1 MEKLLVFAILGVLG
15 LVAAA
20 QEQQEDNAPVTPHPS
35 LVIGGGS
42 TASTWVP
49 FAVERDIEPGSPLD
63 FSWIAAAHAPCGVH
77 GRVVARD
84 GHFEFEKRS
93 GEPVRFWGVNIS
105 SGANFPDVEKAD
117 AIASHLARLGYNAV
131 RLHHHDGGLVGQDPD
146 AFCVDNVKSRSGDL
160 SGEAAHKGAGL
171 DPDALRRMDALVT
184 ACAKHGLYVITD
196 IYVSRPVS
204 WRACGIDRSGTMDK
218 SQFKHLVPVH
228 DGAFSNWCAFAAA
241 WLNHT
246 NAFTGVRFA
255 DDPALMTV
263 ALINEGNLDNG
274 AGPEPFVSLPCWKER
289 WTSWLEA
296 HASGHEAMTGAAHPR
311 NDEGGSTAKDS
322 TLRANDIAAEGRS
335 SLPGEARPVIAAAGG
350 LSFPPNGRLVID
362 AGEIKD
368 FAGIPEGNHWQRT
381 RHNAAFSRFLA
392 DVEADFE
399 ARAVR
404 FLREEIGLKTPI
416 SNMSAWMQPPEYQ
429 GVLAGPTQ
437 DYVEGHAY
445 CSHPTFPEKQWG
457 LPCRVGAE
465 NPVRQRLNSMGH
477 GAMGSTLKRI
487 FGKPFCV
494 TEFNYCAPNPHRGA
508 GGLLFGAEAA
518 AQDWSGAW
526 RFDWASTKAG
536 VEYHGTSYC
545 GLFAFNCDPLR
556 QASDHIAQM
565 LFLRGDLAPCA
576 DAYAVLL
583 PPSKII
589 GAFDGEAHQLNTPWP
604 ELTWRA
610 RLGTVWAEEAPPWA
624 RWVDPYPDYYKREGP
639 IAKIPPRDDIAVD
652 REAGWFKVATARTCA
667 VFAEGGAHTAGVM
680 RVEFV
685 ERPTSTVQRQEDLR
699 PSGLRPS
706 TSNDAQTVVSAT
718 VWASSLDAKPLAES
732 SHILVGMLTDLR
744 NTGMEAEDGGMGNSS
759 ISNGPTILVRK
770 WGALPYLV
778 RAGQARVEL
787 AVDVFHGAA
796 DAHWRCHALSQGGR
810 RMAEV
815 PVSRTSDDCIAFT
828 AETAVTPESATFFW
842 ELVCK

>member
-1 MEKLLVFAILGVLG
+1 MKKALALAALGLLG
-15 LVAAA
+15 LVAVA
-20 QEQQEDNAPVTPHPS
+20 QGQQADNSKEPSANTLVTRHSS
-35 LVIGGGS
+35 LVTGGGDGS
-42 TASTWVP
+42 AAAPAWVP
-49 FAVERDIEPGSPLD
+49 FAVERNIEPGSPLD

-77 GRVVARD
+77 GRIVVRG
-84 GHFEFEKRS
+84 GHFEFEKRP

-105 SGANFPDVEKAD
+105 SGANFPDVEKTD

-131 RLHHHDGGLVGQDPD
+131 RIHHHDGGLVGQNPE
-146 AFCVDNVKSRSGDL
+146 AFCVGNLQPRSGDLTAQSADL
-160 SGEAAHKGAGL
+160 SGEAALKGPGL
-171 DPDALRRMDALVT
+171 DADALRRMDALVA

-204 WRACGIDRSGTMDK
+204 WRACGIDRDGTMTK
-218 SQFKHLVPVH
+218 GQFKHLAPIH
-228 DGAFSNWCAFAAA
+228 DGTFSNWCAFASA

-246 NAFTGVRFA
+246 NAFTGIRFA
-255 DDPALMTV
+255 DDPALITV

-274 AGPEPFVSLPCWKER
+274 AGPEPFVSLPCWQER
-289 WTSWLEA
+289 WTAWLAERA
-296 HASGHEAMTGAAHPR
+296 KPSTK
-311 NDEGGSTAKDS
+311 DEGRRTKDEGSVADEFVT
-322 TLRANDIAAEGRS
+322 RHS
-335 SLPGEARPVIAAAGG
+335 SFVL
-350 LSFPPNGRLVID
+350 D

-368 FAGIPEGNHWQRT
+368 FASIPEGDHWQRT

-437 DYVEGHAY
+437 DYVEGHSY
-445 CSHPTFPEKQWG
+445 CDHPTFPERQWG
-457 LPCRVGAE
+457 LPCRVGSE
-465 NPVRQRLNSMGH
+465 NPVRQRLHSMGS
-477 GAMGSTLKRI
+477 GAMGPTLKRI

-526 RFDWASTKAG
+526 RFDWASSKYG
-536 VEYHGTSYC
+536 IEEPCSSYC

-589 GAFDGEAHQLNTPWP
+589 GTFDGEAHQLNTPWP

-610 RLGTVWAEEAPPWA
+610 RLGTVWAEKAPTWA
-624 RWVDPYPDYYKREGP
+624 RWVDPYPDYYKRGRP
-639 IAKIPPRDDIAVD
+639 IAEIPPRDDIALD
-652 REAGWFKVATARTCA
+652 REAGWFKVATPRTCA
-667 VFAEGGAHTAGVM
+667 VFAEGGTHEAGVM
-680 RVEFV
+680 RVEIAGRNGPAPQDNSATNHSSLV
-685 ERPTSTVQRQEDLR
+685 TRHSSLR
-699 PSGLRPS
+699 GAGD
-706 TSNDAQTVVSAT
+706 TAGAT
-718 VWASSLDAKPLAES
+718 VWASSLDAKPLDES
-732 SHILVGMLTDLR
+732 THILVGQLTDLR
-744 NTGMEAEDGGMGNSS
+744 NTGMEAEDGGIGNSS
-759 ISNGPTILVRK
+759 LSNGPTILVRK
-770 WGALPYLV
+770 WGTLPYLV
-778 RAGQARVEL
+778 RVGQTRVEL
-787 AVDVFHGAA
+787 AVSWGAGPSRPTEGA
-796 DAHWRCHALSQGGR
+796 WRCYALSQGGR
-810 RMAEV
+810 RIAEV
-815 PVSRTSDDCIAFT
+815 PVGRTPDGRLAFT
-828 AETAVTPESATFFW
+828 ADTAAVPEAATFFW
-842 ELVCK
+842 ELVR